1 MKKLIFLFTVAILLS
16 GSNAAQDI
24 NVGASL
30 SYGGPIPSEKP
41 ENAYGN
47 PLLGVSTG
55 ASLSFPIGG
64 RFSISTGLHY
74 SFHGLDYG
82 QSITRDTLIAVEIND
97 VVHEVPSYYTSHV
110 TGKLRLHYIDF
121 SFLMGYRIW
130 KLQFLVGP
138 YLSFLLSGK
147 DEGDVRIVIGSG
159 EVFEDEY
166 EQFDKSHDLRKME
179 YGIMFAANTP
189 IYKNLGVEMKFSRS
203 FITLHN
209 YENNESSGQGN
220 IDLYST
226 YLQVGL
232 IYKLQKNKE

>member
-1 MKKLIFLFTVAILLS
+1 LKKLVSLFIVANFII
-16 GSNAAQDI
+16 GSSFAQDI
-24 NVGASL
+24 HFGAAL
-30 SYGGPIPSEKP
+30 SFGGPIPAKKP

-55 ASLSFPIGG
+55 ASLSFTIAP
-64 RFSISTGLHY
+64 RLSISTGLHY

-82 QSITRDTLIAVEIND
+82 QSITRDTLITVEIND
-97 VVHEVPSYYTSHV
+97 VIHEVPSYYTSHV
-110 TGKLRLHYIDF
+110 NGKIRQHYIDF

-130 KLQFLVGP
+130 KMQFLVGP

-147 DEGDVRIVIGSG
+147 DDGDVRIVIGSG

-189 IYKNLGVEMKFSRS
+189 LYKNLGIEMKFSRS

-226 YLQVGL
+226 YLQLGL